1 MTAQEDICSSTEDEQ
16 NVKRWKGT
24 FLGSKVLSFF
34 CREASIRGSEI
45 ALSERERSSLAYATT
60 ATSFRIIIEAAGKS
74 SPLVVP
80 ILRKMRRVANLAAFL
95 DLLVAMLP
103 SDSVDNV
110 GIGKRRRTTSRDK
123 RGFAR
128 SVVGAAG
135 R

>member
-1 MTAQEDICSSTEDEQ
+1 MLVHGGRA
-16 NVKRWKGT
+16 KRET
-24 FLGSKVLSFF
+24 LERDVPRLESPVFF

>member
-1 MTAQEDICSSTEDEQ
+1 MTAQEDEQ

-24 FLGSKVLSFF
+24 LLGSKVLSFF
-34 CREASIRGSEI
+34 CRGASLRGSEI
-45 ALSERERSSLAYATT
+45 ALSKRRCSSLAYATT
-60 ATSFRIIIEAAGKS
+60 ATSFRIVIEAAGKS

-80 ILRKMRRVANLAAFL
+80 ILPKMSRVANSAALL
-95 DLLVAMLP
+95 DLLVAMLDIAA

-123 RGFAR
+123 RGFAC
-128 SVVGAAG
+128 SVVGGAG